1 MREADINPDIENL
14 VQAFGVSRETIDRL
28 EIYQSLLEKWQSSI
42 NLVGPATLHQF
53 WTRHVADSAQLVALA
68 PPFGAEVGGSRERR
82 RIPWPCDSSDMGIAT
97 CNRWWGCAFA

>member
-28 EIYQSLLEKWQSSI
+28 EIYQSLLEKWQGSI

-68 PPFGAEVGGSRERR
+68 PLWRGGGWILGAAA
-82 RIPWPCDSSDMGIAT
+82 DSPAL
-97 CNRWWGCAFA
+97 